1 MTDHDRPGTQ
11 ALPAVRRSSSDLGG
25 YQFAVDKL
33 HEDRTQVE
41 QQKAAL
47 RAEWR
52 QLDATQRIR
61 SVFLS
66 ARRTMQAEAACMSW
80 PTDDHDQEAG
90 R

>member
-1 MTDHDRPGTQ
+1 MDTLILTFFLLVGMA
-11 ALPAVRRSSSDLGG
+11 ALIWIG
-25 YQFAVDKL
+25 YQLAVDKL
-33 HEDRTQVE
+33 HEDQNQVE

-47 RAEWR
+47 KAEWQ
-52 QLDATQRIR
+52 QLDATRRVR

-66 ARRTMQAEAACMSW
+66 AQRAMQAEAARMSW

>member
-1 MTDHDRPGTQ
+1 MD
-11 ALPAVRRSSSDLGG
+11 ALAIVLLLLIGMAALIWIG

-47 RAEWR
+47 KAEWQ
-52 QLDATQRIR
+52 QLDATRRVR

-66 ARRTMQAEAACMSW
+66 ARRAMQAEAARMSW

>member
-1 MTDHDRPGTQ
+1 MD
-11 ALPAVRRSSSDLGG
+11 ALAIVLLLLVGMAALIWVG

-47 RAEWR
+47 KAEWQ
-52 QLDATQRIR
+52 QLDATRRIR

-66 ARRTMQAEAACMSW
+66 ARRTMQAEAARMCW
-80 PTDDHDQEAG
+80 PSEDYDQDAG
-90 R
+90 Q